1 MFTFTLIDFN
11 MTPMQIAGN
20 ILTLIGMS
28 FFFIS
33 SFLKKNRDIVLTQ
46 TGNHASSCIGHCLLG
61 QVSGAV
67 QDGVSVIRN
76 IFIVCNKNNKYWN
89 IFFIVLGVV
98 LGTILNVVLQL
109 DSPMM
114 IALGFL
120 PVFAAFQYSIIIL
133 LPNVKVPW
141 IKASMACSCVCWTVY
156 GLFLKNYSM
165 ALTNS
170 IIFIATI
177 IALIQYFVG
186 KNKASTVDE
195 EQPSEE

>member
-33 SFLKKNRDIVLTQ
+33 SFLKKKRDIVLTQ
-46 TGNHASSCIGHCLLG
+46 TGNHAISLIGQCLLG

-98 LGTILNVVLQL
+98 LGTILIVVLQL

>member
-33 SFLKKNRDIVLTQ
+33 SFLKKKRDI
-46 TGNHASSCIGHCLLG
+46 
-61 QVSGAV
+61 V

-165 ALTNS
+165 ALTN
-170 IIFIATI
+170 
-177 IALIQYFVG
+177 
-186 KNKASTVDE
+186 KASTVDE

>member
-1 MFTFTLIDFN
+1 

-33 SFLKKNRDIVLTQ
+33 SFLKKKRDIVLTQ
-46 TGNHASSCIGHCLLG
+46 TGNHAISLIGQCLLG